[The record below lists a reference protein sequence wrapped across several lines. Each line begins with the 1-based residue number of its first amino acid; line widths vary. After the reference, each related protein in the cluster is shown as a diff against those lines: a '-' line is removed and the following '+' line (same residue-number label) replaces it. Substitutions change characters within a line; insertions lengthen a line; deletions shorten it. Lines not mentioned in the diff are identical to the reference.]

1 MKRRDFVKL
10 CTGTVAGFG
19 VSQMFHPGL
28 VKALEAA
35 TGPGKPPVVWIQGQ
49 GCTGCSVSLLN
60 SLNPSIADVVLKV
73 ISLEY
78 HPTIMD
84 SEGGVAFGHL
94 FEIAEKFEGKF
105 YLAIEGAIPVGEGG
119 HFCVVGEH
127 EEKEFTMAEAIK
139 AIASKAG
146 GVMALGTCAAGGGIP
161 AAAGN
166 LTESMSAA
174 KFFELEGIK
183 TPLINVPGC
192 PPHPDWMV
200 GTLVH
205 LLTKGIPEL
214 DGQGRPTMF
223 FGESIH
229 DNCPYLKYYEDDV
242 RQETF
247 TEMKDASCRADM
259 GCKGPLTSADCYKRR
274 WNNGVNWC
282 VENAICIGCVET
294 DWPDGYSPFY
304 EPVV

>member
-28 VKALEAA
+28 VKMLEAA

-78 HPTIMD
+78 HPTVMD
-84 SEGGVAFGHL
+84 AEGGVAFGHL

-105 YLAIEGAIPVGEGG
+105 YLAIEGAIPVGEDG
-119 HFCVVGEH
+119 HFCIVGDYN
-127 EEKEFTMAEAIK
+127 EKEFTMVEAIK
-139 AIASKAG
+139 AIAPKAA

-161 AAAGN
+161 AAEGN
-166 LTESMSAA
+166 LTQSMSAS
-174 KFFELEGIK
+174 KFFEQEGIK

-214 DGQGRPTMF
+214 DAQGRPTMF
-223 FGESIH
+223 FGELIH
-229 DNCPYLKYYEDDV
+229 DNCPYLKYFEEDV
-242 RQETF
+242 RQTTF
-247 TEMKDASCRADM
+247 TEMKDTSCRADM
-259 GCKGPLTSADCYKRR
+259 GCKGPLASADCYKRR